1 VCFPIQNR
9 FTDNVADG
17 QASDSLWD
25 IPITYASLVH
35 PSDTRPKFWLRL
47 RQVNVLIDELTPES
61 YFLVNVK
68 QTGYYRVQYDEP
80 NWMLIANELSHGNF
94 SAIPPNSRAMLIDDA
109 AVFFETKILN
119 IRILLE
125 LIKYLQH
132 DVSRK
137 DDEENFSLL
146 SHRREQFVEIN
157 KFTGVRVFLTFF
169 SSSSSRRNMLSLR
182 SITFPGWL
190 PQII

>member
-1 VCFPIQNR
+1 MCFLIQNR

-17 QASDSLWD
+17 QASDSLWS
-25 IPITYASLVH
+25 IPISYASLVH
-35 PSDTRPKFWLRL
+35 PSDTRPKFWLRQ
-47 RQVNVLIDELTPES
+47 RQVEVLIDEVTPKS

-80 NWMLIANELSHGNF
+80 NWMLIASELSHGNF

-109 AVFFETKILN
+109 AVFFESKILN

-132 DVSRK
+132 DVSRR
-137 DDEENFSLL
+137 DDEEKFQLL

-157 KFTGVRVFLTFF
+157 KFTGVRVFSEFF
-169 SSSSSRRNMLSLR
+169 SSSFSLPYTLSDRLH
-182 SITFPGWL
+182 SLVGCHK
-190 PQII
+190 